1 MSLAKT
7 DYDIIVAGGGL
18 AGMIVASSAAY
29 YSNQRL
35 KVLIVDRNQIEI
47 QGRKTISGWI
57 CGDAVGKNTVDYMKD
72 RIKISWG
79 GPEIEHPVKGVVAFS
94 PDHETRVSFDGEGFI
109 LNRKLLPQ
117 KQLKEAT
124 NLGVEL
130 INNTVIRKLII
141 DNNYVVGIEGE
152 NTKTKEVIKKT
163 AKVVV
168 DCTGV
173 TSVLRT
179 NLPIKSFIQ
188 RRIDRN
194 DLESTGRYIYNF
206 DLANEDKTY
215 FDSDYCIIHLDQK
228 LAPGGYAW
236 VFPKGKSKVNIG
248 LGVQQKAFD
257 IRNKAMGV
265 HSDLKTLI
273 NEYVEM
279 NPAIENPRLAD
290 GPDDDSNAWGT
301 WQVSGR
307 RQNDCLVA
315 NGYMLVGDSA
325 WMPKPLDAG
334 GIGPAIIAATIAG
347 KDAVEA
353 IQAGDTTEKGLWQYN
368 KHFIDDYGY
377 KTAGL
382 EVFRRMLQGLTNE
395 QINYG
400 MKHFLSKM
408 DIDKITQG
416 EHPEFS
422 TVDKIGMII
431 RGAMNKKLAE
441 DLRYCARINRVL
453 TDHYHNYPEA
463 SEAFPEWHNILI
475 RHLENAFLRY
485 KDNSSSSATAAAPG
499 KISSNS
505 HPTTTKTT
513 TTTTPPY

>member
-1 MSLAKT
+1 MKR

-18 AGMIVASSAAY
+18 AGLIVASSAAY
-29 YSNQRL
+29 YSNQSMKIL
-35 KVLIVDRNQIEI
+35 VIDRNAIPQ
-47 QGRKTISGWI
+47 QGKKTVSGWV
-57 CGDAVGKNTVDYMKD
+57 CGDAVGKNTVDYMAD

-79 GPEIEHPVKGVVAFS
+79 YPEIEHPVKGVIAYS
-94 PDHETRVSFDGEGFI
+94 PDHETGISFDGEGYI
-109 LNRKLLPQ
+109 LNRQLLPQ
-117 KQLKEAT
+117 RQLRDATKAGIEIKERVALRSLMVEG
-124 NLGVEL
+124 NSVIGVEGDDL
-130 INNTVIRKLII
+130 
-141 DNNYVVGIEGE
+141 DD
-152 NTKTKEVIKKT
+152 KTAFKKT
-163 AKVVV
+163 AQLVV

-188 RRIDRN
+188 RRIDRD
-194 DLESTGRYIYNF
+194 DLEATGRYIYNF
-206 DLANEDKTY
+206 ELAHEDKTY

-228 LAPGGYAW
+228 LAPGGYGW
-236 VFPKGKSKVNIG
+236 VFPKGENKVNIG

-257 IRNKAMGV
+257 TRNRVMGV
-265 HSDLKTLI
+265 HPDLKTLI
-273 NEYVEM
+273 DEYVEV
-279 NPAIENPRLAD
+279 NPVIKSPRLAD
-290 GPDDDSNAWGT
+290 GAGDEGNAWGT
-301 WQVSGR
+301 WQVSVR

-353 IQAGDTTEKGLWQYN
+353 LQAGDTSEKGLWKYN
-368 KHFIDDYGY
+368 KHFINDYGY

-400 MKHFLSKM
+400 MRHFLSKM
-408 DIDKITQG
+408 DIDKITMG

-422 TVDKIGMII
+422 TVDRLGMII

-441 DLRYCARINRVL
+441 DLKYCATINKVL
-453 TDHYHNYPEA
+453 VDHYHNFPEMPEEF
-463 SEAFPEWHNILI
+463 SEWHKTLTGYLEEAFAL
-475 RHLENAFLRY
+475 Y
-485 KDNSSSSATAAAPG
+485 K
-499 KISSNS
+499 
-505 HPTTTKTT
+505 
-513 TTTTPPY
+513 

>member
-1 MSLAKT
+1 MMMKR

-18 AGMIVASSAAY
+18 AGLIVASSAAY
-29 YSNQRL
+29 YSNQSLRIL
-35 KVLIVDRNQIEI
+35 VVDRNPLSE
-47 QGRKTISGWI
+47 QGRKTVSGWI
-57 CGDAVGKNTVDYMKD
+57 CGDAVGKNTVDYMSS
-72 RIKISWG
+72 RIKITWG
-79 GPEIEHPVKGVVAFS
+79 QPEIEHPVKGVIAYS
-94 PDHETRVSFDGEGFI
+94 PDHETGISFDGEGYM
-109 LNRKLLPQ
+109 LNRRLLPQ
-117 KQLKEAT
+117 RQLKDAT
-124 NLGVEL
+124 KVGVEIKDRVAL
-130 INNTVIRKLII
+130 RSVLVD
-141 DNNYVVGIEGE
+141 DNAVVGVEGDDLV
-152 NTKTKEVIKKT
+152 NKSVFKKT
-163 AKVVV
+163 ANLVV

-173 TSVLRT
+173 TSVMRT

-188 RRIDRN
+188 RRIDRD
-194 DLESTGRYIYNF
+194 DLEATGRYIYNF
-206 DLANEDKTY
+206 DLAQEDKTY
-215 FDSDYCIIHLDQK
+215 FDPDYCIIHLDQK

-236 VFPKGKSKVNIG
+236 AFPKGQSKVNIG

-257 IRNKAMGV
+257 IRNREMGV
-265 HSDLKTLI
+265 HTNLKTLI
-273 NEYVEM
+273 DEYVEI
-279 NPAIENPRLAD
+279 NPAIQNPRLAD
-290 GPDDDSNAWGT
+290 GSDDDGNAWGT
-301 WQVSGR
+301 WQVSVR

-353 IQAGDTTEKGLWQYN
+353 IQAGDTSEKGLWQYN

-422 TVDKIGMII
+422 TVDKLGMII

-441 DLRYCARINRVL
+441 DLKFCATTNRAL
-453 TDHYHNYPEA
+453 TDHYHNYPDKPEG
-463 SEAFPEWHNILI
+463 FPEWHNTLI
-475 RHLENAFLRY
+475 RHLEDAFSRY
-485 KDNSSSSATAAAPG
+485 KATPSAATTAPTSLG
-499 KISSNS
+499 R
-505 HPTTTKTT
+505 TTTSH
-513 TTTTPPY
+513 